1 MIHLAPQERS
11 VPYRQLSLKS
21 TKVGMVW
28 FFSGVTC
35 IGAFFMAQL
44 PYPRRFVCAQVVLEF
59 GHPPSPP
66 MSSCKWMPPPLKKP
80 RGEDDN
86 EAIEEEDAK
95 V

>member
-1 MIHLAPQERS
+1 
-11 VPYRQLSLKS
+11 
-21 TKVGMVW
+21 MVW